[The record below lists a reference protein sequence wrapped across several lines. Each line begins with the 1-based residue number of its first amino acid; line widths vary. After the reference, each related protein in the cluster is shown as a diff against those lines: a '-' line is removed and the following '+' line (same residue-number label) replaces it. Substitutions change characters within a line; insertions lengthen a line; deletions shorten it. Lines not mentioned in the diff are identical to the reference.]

1 MSDVSQS
8 AREWW
13 TITLKGVEERYA
25 QWLSSNPLQ
34 RLRLDAGASEA
45 AIKWWHGSGIS
56 SSADFCRCRLQAGR
70 HAVTWPT
77 GWVQLSPDQMI

>member
-34 RLRLDAGASEA
+34 RLRLDAGGFGGGDQVVAW
-45 AIKWWHGSGIS
+45 KRHQQ
-56 SSADFCRCRLQAGR
+56 LGR
-70 HAVTWPT
+70 F
-77 GWVQLSPDQMI
+77 L